1 MTRRVLLVFT
11 HPDEASYSA
20 ALRDLVVRVA
30 AERGSEMRMHDLY
43 ASGFS
48 PVVSANEWT
57 LRGAAPETKPH
68 LSPYFDDVA
77 WCDTLVFVYPT
88 WWSGQPAVLKGW
100 IDRVLANGVAWNLEE
115 SSGHAMP
122 ALRNITRIVAITTHG
137 RSRTVN
143 LICGRAGR
151 ATIMRNV
158 RRLCSWRCRARWV
171 ALYSLDRSTRFE
183 RDRFMQRVERLLRR
197 IV

>member
-1 MTRRVLLVFT
+1 VTRRVLIVFA

-20 ALRDLVVRVA
+20 ALRDLVLRVA
-30 AERGSEMRMHDLY
+30 EGRRAEVRLHDLY
-43 ASGFS
+43 AT
-48 PVVSANEWT
+48 W
-57 LRGAAPETKPH
+57 RGAAPESKPH
-68 LSPYFDDVA
+68 LAPYFDDVA

-100 IDRVLANGVAWNLEE
+100 VDRVLANGVAWTLEE

-122 ALRNITRIVAITTHG
+122 ALRNVTRIVAITTHG

-143 LICGRAGR
+143 LMCGRAGR
-151 ATIMRNV
+151 ATIMRSV

-197 IV
+197 IL

>member
-1 MTRRVLLVFT
+1 MTSGSGSFAEHANDWRGCGDTTRSSCLRSPRRSELFGGT
-11 HPDEASYSA
+11 ARPCRAGCGGTRFRSA
-20 ALRDLVVRVA
+20 AARPLREWLLPRCL
-30 AERGSEMRMHDLY
+30 GQRM
-43 ASGFS
+43 
-48 PVVSANEWT
+48 
-57 LRGAAPETKPH
+57 GAAR
-68 LSPYFDDVA
+68 
-77 WCDTLVFVYPT
+77 CDTLVFVYPT

-100 IDRVLANGVAWNLEE
+100 IDRVLANGVAWNLDEP
-115 SSGHAMP
+115 SGHAMP

-151 ATIMRNV
+151 VTIMRNV

-171 ALYSLDRSTRFE
+171 ALHSLDRSTRFE

>member
-1 MTRRVLLVFT
+1 MTRKVLVVFA
-11 HPDEASYSA
+11 HPDAASYTA
-20 ALRDLVVRVA
+20 ALRDLVVRVVEERK
-30 AERGSEMRMHDLY
+30 AEVRMHDLY
-43 ASGFS
+43 ESGFS

-57 LRGAAPETKPH
+57 LRGASPETKPH
-68 LSPYFDDVA
+68 LTPYFDDVA

-100 IDRVLANGVAWNLEE
+100 VDRVLANGVAWNLDAA
-115 SSGHAMP
+115 SGHAMP

-143 LICGRAGR
+143 FLCGRAGR
-151 ATIMRNV
+151 STIMRNV
-158 RRLCSWRCRARWV
+158 RRLCSWRCRARWI

-197 IV
+197 VV